1 MAPKISVVLCH
12 NSSWPAFHIFNPNDW
27 SGKSKPIIELCAA
40 NFGLLIYTSKLI
52 NDIFRE
58 AEALCAPNFVN
69 LKSKW
74 RISKW
79 EIPKCTYLVD
89 VPNLHLSIHSFLSA
103 VKTYLD
109 VLVQLTSTEGIVSV
123 EVHGFHK
130 KGKTIGGKLLHI
142 LKNNATKSKQNTA
155 MLLYDLII
163 DHKRIWIDNSVNS
176 RDLLIH
182 PEGLVKMM
190 FILVISEKDDEL
202 NLDRILKPA
211 LNGEEF
217 DIYAKKTL
225 LKIEEFTNLF
235 LRHIKNA

>member
-1 MAPKISVVLCH
+1 MILCH
-12 NSSWPAFHIFNPNDW
+12 ESSWPAFNIFNPNEW

-40 NFGLLIYTSKLI
+40 NFGLLIYTSKLM
-52 NDIFRE
+52 NDIFKE
-58 AEALCAPNFVN
+58 AQALCAPSFEN
-69 LKSKW
+69 LKSQW

-79 EIPKCTYLVD
+79 EISGCTYLVD

-103 VKTYLD
+103 VKTFLD
-109 VLVQLTSTEGIVSV
+109 VLVQLASTEGIVSV
-123 EVHGFHK
+123 EVHGFHR
-130 KGKTIGGKLLHI
+130 KGETIGGKLLHI
-142 LKNNATKSKQNTA
+142 LKNNTTKSKQNTA
-155 MLLYDLII
+155 ILLHDLII
-163 DHKRIWIDNSVNS
+163 DHKKIWIDNSVNS

-190 FILVISEKDDEL
+190 FILVISEKDNEL
-202 NLDRILKPA
+202 NLDGILKPS

-225 LKIEEFTNLF
+225 SRIEEFTNLF

>member
-1 MAPKISVVLCH
+1 MAPKISVILCH

-40 NFGLLIYTSKLI
+40 NFGLLLYTSKLI

-58 AEALCAPNFVN
+58 AQALCAPSFVN

-79 EIPKCTYLVD
+79 EIPRCTYLAD
-89 VPNLHLSIHSFLSA
+89 VPNLHLAIHSFLSA

-109 VLVQLTSTEGIVSV
+109 VLVQLTNTEGIVSV

-130 KGKTIGGKLLHI
+130 RGKTIGGELLNI

-190 FILVISEKDDEL
+190 FILVISEKDKEL